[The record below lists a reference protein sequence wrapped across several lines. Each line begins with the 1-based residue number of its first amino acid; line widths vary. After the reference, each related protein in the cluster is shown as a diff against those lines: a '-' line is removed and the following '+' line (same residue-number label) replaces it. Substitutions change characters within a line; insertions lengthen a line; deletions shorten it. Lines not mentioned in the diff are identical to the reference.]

1 MPLPVFHAPVAGAR
15 RCLSLLA
22 ALLWVSTIEA
32 APGVPPE
39 AGRDATIPAPAAV
52 LGFEPGARHPQH
64 HEIVAYMQA
73 LAEASDRVRIENTGE
88 THGGRPLLLAYFSR
102 PERLQELDTL
112 RAGRHAASREGHG
125 PLVAWLG
132 YSVHGN
138 EASGASAA
146 LLMAWHLASSQSP
159 EVLGWL
165 DEMVIVM
172 EPVINPDGLDRF
184 AHWVNA
190 HRGRHPA
197 ADPADREH
205 HEAWPNG
212 RTNYYWFDLNRD
224 LMPLTHPESQ
234 ARVRHYHLWRPHVV
248 TDVHEMG
255 IEASYFFQPG
265 VPERNHPLMPQG
277 NQEITAGLAEVHGEI
292 LDAAGQPYYT
302 RESFDDYYI
311 GKGSTYPDV
320 TGGVGILF
328 EQGSS
333 RGHVVDTPWGPR
345 SFADAIAN
353 QVRTSISTLRGA
365 RAAAGDLLD
374 YQQAFFRD
382 AQDQA
387 RRDRRAG
394 WVLGDGGDP
403 VRAGGLLDL
412 LLGHDIDVRPLETD
426 LDIDGQQYH
435 AGRAWFISAKQ
446 DHYLLL
452 RALFEV
458 QADMP
463 SETFYDVSAWPLQHA
478 FNLPL
483 ATVRR
488 APAAGKPLQSAPNVR
503 GGEVDQ
509 AARAWL
515 VPWDQQRAPA
525 LLAALLAEGYRVQA
539 ATLPLTTDVPAGSR
553 EVVRG
558 SLIVHAGIQPDDLPA
573 VGMRLAEL
581 AQQHGVEVL
590 AARRGLS
597 EAGIDLGSPAA
608 VMLDAPRIAL
618 LTGRGLNGYHAGY
631 IWHWFDTRLQQPM
644 TQLDWP
650 RALGDLSRYTHVIL
664 PDGDYDDMPATFGET
679 LVNFVQGGGQL
690 VALRSAAQWVE
701 TLPLEWDFVDGG
713 TGPTDAEPGRAD
725 TQEGAGRD
733 AAGNAA
739 EDTVAD
745 APASTVERRP
755 FGAFKDDRAREQVGG
770 SVLRIELDPTHPMAF
785 GYRAKTL
792 SVMRRGT
799 HRLQP
804 VSNPYAQPA
813 TYAAQPLVAGFLST
827 NNRERLAGSPALVA
841 SRIGRGLVL
850 RVADDHLFRGYWWGT
865 ETLFANAIFFG
876 SLVGDTELPAQK

>member
-1 MPLPVFHAPVAGAR
+1 MPLPDFLSPLASTRRGLCVVAAF
-15 RCLSLLA
+15 LYA
-22 ALLWVSTIEA
+22 AAIAA

-39 AGRDATIPAPAAV
+39 AGRDASIPTPAAV

-73 LAEASDRVRIENTGE
+73 LAEASDRVRIEVTGE
-88 THGGRPLLLAYFSR
+88 THGGRPLLLAQFSR
-102 PERLQELDTL
+102 PDRLQDLDTL
-112 RAGRHAASREGHG
+112 RAGRHAASREGRG

-146 LLMAWHLASSQSP
+146 LLMAWHLASSQSA
-159 EVLGWL
+159 EVLAWL

-190 HRGRHPA
+190 HRGRHPS

-255 IEASYFFQPG
+255 TEASYFFQPG
-265 VPERNHPLMPQG
+265 VPERNHPLMPAG
-277 NQEITAGLAEVHGEI
+277 NQEMTARLAEVHGEI

-345 SFADAIAN
+345 SFADGIAN

-365 RAAAGDLLD
+365 RAAAADLID
-374 YQQAFFRD
+374 YQAAFFRD
-382 AQDQA
+382 AQDRA

-394 WVLGDGGDP
+394 WVLGDDGDP
-403 VRAGGLLDL
+403 VRANGLLEL
-412 LLGHDIDVRPLETD
+412 LLGHDIDVRPLESD
-426 LDIDGQQYH
+426 LATGDREYRAGQ
-435 AGRAWFISAKQ
+435 AWFIPAAQ

-452 RALFEV
+452 RALFDVSTEL
-458 QADMP
+458 P

-488 APAAGKPLQSAPNVR
+488 APVTGEPLQSTPLIP
-503 GGEVDQ
+503 GGRVEQ

-525 LLAALLAEGYRVQA
+525 VLAALLAEGYRVQA
-539 ATLPLTTDVPAGSR
+539 ATLPLTLDTPGESR
-553 EVVRG
+553 ELVRG
-558 SLIVHAGIQPDDLPA
+558 SLIVHAGIQPGDRPS
-573 VGMRLAEL
+573 VGTRLAQL
-581 AQQHGVEVL
+581 AQRHGVEVL

-618 LTGRGLNGYHAGY
+618 LTGRDLNGYHAGY
-631 IWHWFDTRLQQPM
+631 IWHWFDTRLQQPL

-664 PDGDYDDMPATFGET
+664 PDGDYDDMPAAFGET
-679 LVNFVQGGGQL
+679 LVNFVQDGGQL

-701 TLPLEWDFVDGG
+701 TLPLEWGFVDQG
-713 TGPTDAEPGRAD
+713 AEPSGAGAGRAD
-725 TQEGAGRD
+725 AGGDAEEGTPD
-733 AAGNAA
+733 A
-739 EDTVAD
+739 
-745 APASTVERRP
+745 TVERRP
-755 FGAFKDDRAREQVGG
+755 FGAFTDDRAREQVGG

-785 GYRAKTL
+785 GYRETEL
-792 SVMRRGT
+792 SVLRRGT
-799 HRLQP
+799 HRLRP

-813 TYAAQPLVAGFLST
+813 TYAAEPLVAGFISA
-827 NNRERLAGSPALVA
+827 NNRARLAGSPALVA

-850 RVADDHLFRGYWWGT
+850 RMADDYLFRGYWWGT
-865 ETLFANAIFFG
+865 ETLFANALFFG
-876 SLVGDTELPAQK
+876 GLVGDTVLPAGD

>member
-1 MPLPVFHAPVAGAR
+1 MPLPVFHLPRAGAR
-15 RCLSLLA
+15 RCLFLLA
-22 ALLWVSTIEA
+22 AVLWISTIEA
-32 APGVPPE
+32 APGVPFE
-39 AGRDATIPAPAAV
+39 AGRDATIPTPAAV

-73 LAEASDRVRIENTGE
+73 LAEASDRVRIETTGE
-88 THGGRPLLLAYFSR
+88 THGGRPLLLAQFSR
-102 PERLQELDTL
+102 PDRLQELDTL
-112 RAGRHAASREGHG
+112 RAGRHAASREGRG

-146 LLMAWHLASSQSP
+146 LLMAWHLASSQSA
-159 EVLGWL
+159 EVLAWL

-184 AHWVNA
+184 ALWVNA
-190 HRGRHPA
+190 HRGRHPS

-255 IEASYFFQPG
+255 TEASYFFQPG
-265 VPERNHPLMPQG
+265 VAERNHPLMPQG
-277 NQEITAGLAEVHGEI
+277 NQEMTARLAEVHGEI

-302 RESFDDYYI
+302 RETFDDYYI

-320 TGGVGILF
+320 TGAVGILF
-328 EQGSS
+328 EQGTS
-333 RGHVVDTPWGPR
+333 RGHVVNTPWGPR

-382 AQDQA
+382 AQDRAQ
-387 RRDRRAG
+387 RDRRAG

-403 VRAGGLLDL
+403 VRANGLLEL
-412 LLGHDIDVRPLETD
+412 LLGHDIEVRPLETD
-426 LDIDGQQYH
+426 LDIDGEQYH
-435 AGRAWFISAKQ
+435 AGRAWFIPATQ

-452 RALFEV
+452 RALFDV
-458 QADMP
+458 STDMP

-488 APAAGKPLQSAPNVR
+488 APAAGEPLQSTPIVR
-503 GGEVDQ
+503 DVEVAQ

-515 VPWDQQRAPA
+515 VPWDQQRAAA

-539 ATLPLTTDVPAGSR
+539 ATLPLTIDDSGASR
-553 EVVRG
+553 ELVRG
-558 SLIVHAGIQPDDLPA
+558 SLIVHAGIQPGDRPS
-573 VGMRLAEL
+573 VGTRLAQL
-581 AQQHGVEVL
+581 AQRHDVEVL
-590 AARRGLS
+590 AARSGLS
-597 EAGIDLGSPAA
+597 AAGIDLGSPAA
-608 VMLDAPRIAL
+608 VMLDAPRVAL

-631 IWHWFDTRLQQPM
+631 IWHWFDTRLQQPL

-664 PDGDYDDMPATFGET
+664 PDGDYDDMPAAFGET
-679 LVNFVQGGGQL
+679 LVHFVQEGGQL

-701 TLPLEWDFVDGG
+701 TLPLEWGFVDRG
-713 TGPTDAEPGRAD
+713 TEPTDVEPGRAD
-725 TQEGAGRD
+725 AQGD
-733 AAGNAA
+733 AAGDAA
-739 EDTVAD
+739 AD
-745 APASTVERRP
+745 AATTTVERRP
-755 FGAFKDDRAREQVGG
+755 FGAFTDDRAREQVGG
-770 SVLRIELDPTHPMAF
+770 SVLRIQLDPTHPMGF
-785 GYRAKTL
+785 GYRDTEL
-792 SVMRRGT
+792 SVLRRGA
-799 HRLQP
+799 HRLRP
-804 VSNPYAQPA
+804 ASNPYAQPA
-813 TYAAQPLVAGFLST
+813 TYAAEPLVAGFLSA
-827 NNRERLAGSPALVA
+827 NNRARLAGTPALVA

-850 RVADDHLFRGYWWGT
+850 RIADDHLFRGYWWGT
-865 ETLFANAIFFG
+865 ERLFANALFFG
-876 SLVGDTELPAQK
+876 GLVGDTVLPAQD